1 MNVHVS
7 SFDDLVKQE
16 WDLPAI
22 DDNTFGTQLDIKA
35 ADADVSGGKIDIAEI
50 DRIAEHPDAKSVTIF
65 GLRQDTFEYFIKT
78 YGRQFRYIR
87 FFKNKAVEDWSL
99 LETLPELEGLYWF
112 HNQKITRLWDM
123 SKNYALKAVELSD
136 FTKLHD
142 LSGIEK
148 APSLEWFGFGDAVW
162 STSELESLRPFI
174 DTDIRRISF
183 TGKTIRDM
191 DISFIPQLKKLE
203 VFDFPTNLFTME
215 EIAELVGKC
224 PNLEGYSLKP
234 YIETNVFNAE
244 TNKVDIPGVL
254 LVGKRKPMI
263 AIEGNEKK
271 IANHVS
277 KFNKI
282 VEQYRMKG

>member
-1 MNVHVS
+1 MNVHVPD
-7 SFDDLVKQE
+7 FDDLAKQE
-16 WDLPAI
+16 WDYPVI
-22 DDNTFGTQLDIKA
+22 DKDSRGTQLDIKA
-35 ADADVSGGKIDIAEI
+35 ADADVSGGKINMEEI
-50 DRIAEHPDAKSVTIF
+50 DRIADHPEAKSVSIF

-112 HNQKITRLWDM
+112 HNQKITKLWDM

-148 APSLEWFGFGDAVW
+148 APALEWFGFGDAVW
-162 STSELESLRPFI
+162 STSEIESLRPFI
-174 DTDIRRISF
+174 NTNIRRISF

-191 DISFIPQLKKLE
+191 DISFIPQMKSLE

-215 EIAELVGKC
+215 EVAQLVGRC
-224 PNLEGYSLKP
+224 PNLEGYSLRP
-234 YIETNVFNAE
+234 YIETQLFNEE
-244 TNKVDIPGVL
+244 TRKADKPGVL
-254 LVGKRKPMI
+254 LVGKRKPVL
-263 AIEGNEKK
+263 AVEGNEKR
-271 IANHVS
+271 IADHVA

-282 VEQYRMKG
+282 AEQ

>member
-1 MNVHVS
+1 MNVHVPD
-7 SFDDLVKQE
+7 FDDLVKQE
-16 WDLPAI
+16 WDYPVI
-22 DDNTFGTQLDIKA
+22 DIKA
-35 ADADVSGGKIDIAEI
+35 ADADVSGGKISIEEI
-50 DRIAEHPDAKSVTIF
+50 DRIADHPEAKSVSIF

-78 YGRQFRYIR
+78 YGHQFRYIR
-87 FFKNKAVEDWSL
+87 FFKNKSVEDWSL

-112 HNQKITRLWDM
+112 HNQKITKLWDM

-148 APSLEWFGFGDAVW
+148 APALEWFGFGDAVW
-162 STSELESLRPFI
+162 STSEIESLRPFI
-174 DTDIRRISF
+174 NTNIRRISF

-191 DISFIPQLKKLE
+191 DISFIPQIKSLE
-203 VFDFPTNLFTME
+203 VFDFPTNLFAME
-215 EIAELVGKC
+215 EVARLVGSC

-234 YIETNVFNAE
+234 YIETELFNEE
-244 TNKVDIPGVL
+244 TRKADKPGVV
-254 LVGKRKPMI
+254 LVGKRKPVL
-263 AIEGNEKK
+263 AVEGNETR

-282 VEQYRMKG
+282 VEQFRM

>member
-1 MNVHVS
+1 MNVHVPD
-7 SFDDLVKQE
+7 FDDLVKQE
-16 WDLPAI
+16 WDYPVI
-22 DDNTFGTQLDIKA
+22 DIKA
-35 ADADVSGGKIDIAEI
+35 ADADVSGGKISIEEI
-50 DRIAEHPDAKSVTIF
+50 DRIADHPEAKSVSIF

-78 YGRQFRYIR
+78 YGHQFRYIR
-87 FFKNKAVEDWSL
+87 FFKNKSVEDWSL

-112 HNQKITRLWDM
+112 HNQKITKLWDM

-148 APSLEWFGFGDAVW
+148 APALEWFGFGDAVW
-162 STSELESLRPFI
+162 STSEIESLRPFI
-174 DTDIRRISF
+174 NTNIRRISF

-191 DISFIPQLKKLE
+191 DISFIPQIKSLE
-203 VFDFPTNLFTME
+203 VFDFPTNLFAME
-215 EIAELVGKC
+215 EVARLVGSC

-234 YIETNVFNAE
+234 YIETQLFNEE
-244 TNKVDIPGVL
+244 TRKTDKPGVV
-254 LVGKRKPMI
+254 LVGKRKPVL
-263 AIEGNEKK
+263 AVEGNETR

-282 VEQYRMKG
+282 VEQFRM